1 MTIQWSMEIT
11 HQSCQKQKNRVYY
24 GYEFPGVFES
34 PVILNLHLRLWD
46 SKIAGRMSSLRPSLD
61 ARGRLNAL
69 LRLPTQLWLGVK
81 IVGNGILGTA
91 KDLQVT
97 KDTLRHKRYLTYERR
112 QEASLQKMIGIP
124 ENFLKLRYV
133 RIQKHQRFQ
142 NTKDNKSNRTEAALV
157 IKAASFFKNHP
168 FNIDF

>member
-1 MTIQWSMEIT
+1 M
-11 HQSCQKQKNRVYY
+11 
-24 GYEFPGVFES
+24 
-34 PVILNLHLRLWD
+34 
-46 SKIAGRMSSLRPSLD
+46 
-61 ARGRLNAL
+61 
-69 LRLPTQLWLGVK
+69 
-81 IVGNGILGTA
+81 GTA

-97 KDTLRHKRYLTYERR
+97 KDTLRYKRYLTYERR
-112 QEASLQKMIGIP
+112 QEASLQKMIEIP

-133 RIQKHQRFQ
+133 RIQKYQRFQ